1 VKNEITQCAHSLKL
15 VNTICCHDLKK
26 FWCCVLYHLIM
37 PCHHFVDDEY
47 DAEMLC
53 ALLETNDTDLDE
65 GNKN

>member
-1 VKNEITQCAHSLKL
+1 
-15 VNTICCHDLKK
+15 
-26 FWCCVLYHLIM
+26 M